1 MLKKLRIKLTLISM
15 SLVTAVLLLA
25 LAALLFSTYRRSV
38 TETKSA
44 LQMALSQTV
53 RENGFGPSQF
63 SEESS
68 PAEDSF
74 PGPREDR
81 SFDKNGLLDIG
92 ADRQGGRGG
101 FFEPEELI
109 PTLVIRV
116 SEDDSMEIIRTNMA
130 TISEDSLAKIV
141 SLIRKKD
148 SAEGKLS
155 DYDLRYMTRSLEDGS
170 QLIALASS
178 SQELSRL
185 RSQALSSLAVG
196 IPALVLLFFVSL
208 GLSSLALKPVQR
220 SMEQQKQFV
229 ADASHELKTPLT
241 VIMTNNDILMRHQSS
256 TVASQL
262 QWLESTRDEG
272 KRMRG
277 LIENLLFLAK
287 SDADRLPVSLSEIS
301 LSDLV
306 EETVLTYEP
315 VAFEQGIMIEP
326 EVAPEISVTADA
338 GQMKQLVMI
347 LLDNAVKY
355 SEPGG
360 TVRVSLKK
368 ESSILQL
375 SVNNRGEVIA
385 PEAIPHLFERFYR
398 TDEARSRSGAGGY
411 GLGLSSAQTITD
423 LHKGKISCTSTEPD
437 GTTFL
442 VQLPAD
448 KRQIR

>member
-1 MLKKLRIKLTLISM
+1 
-15 SLVTAVLLLA
+15 
-25 LAALLFSTYRRSV
+25 
-38 TETKSA
+38 
-44 LQMALSQTV
+44 
-53 RENGFGPSQF
+53 
-63 SEESS
+63 
-68 PAEDSF
+68 
-74 PGPREDR
+74 
-81 SFDKNGLLDIG
+81 
-92 ADRQGGRGG
+92 
-101 FFEPEELI
+101 
-109 PTLVIRV
+109 
-116 SEDDSMEIIRTNMA
+116 MEIIRTNMA

-375 SVNNRGEVIA
+375 FVNNRGEVIA

-411 GLGLSSAQTITD
+411 GLGLSIAQTITD